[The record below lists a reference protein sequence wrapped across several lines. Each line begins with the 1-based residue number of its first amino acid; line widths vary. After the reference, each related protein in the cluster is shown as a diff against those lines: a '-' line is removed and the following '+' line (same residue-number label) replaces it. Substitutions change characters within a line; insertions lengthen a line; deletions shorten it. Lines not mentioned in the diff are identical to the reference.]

1 MHRQVGLRSQY
12 RTRSSKT
19 RLFVFSPKERRSGS
33 GGRDL
38 ATHKPT
44 AKKRR
49 LARRQRMRKS
59 VPSWVIAKTRG
70 RVRSHPKK
78 KNWRE
83 SRLKA

>member
-1 MHRQVGLRSQY
+1 M
-12 RTRSSKT
+12 
-19 RLFVFSPKERRSGS
+19 
-33 GGRDL
+33 

-49 LARRQRMRKS
+49 LARRQRMRRS